1 MEVRWLPFAQKQ
13 LKVVVQYVVD
23 NFGEMTAKKSLQTI
37 LSKVEALS
45 TCPDRGVWDKK
56 FSTSEIRVR
65 HLNIGPNVVYY
76 LIDRDEVVVIGYAL
90 QTISYDYKQD
100 DTIRFGQLCVKRVR
114 CLYFLLL

>member
-23 NFGEMTAKKSLQTI
+23 NFGEMTAKKSLKTI

-76 LIDRDEVVVIGYAL
+76 LIDRDEVVVIAVMHYR
-90 QTISYDYKQD
+90 QSPMTINR
-100 DTIRFGQLCVKRVR
+100 TIRYVLGNYV
-114 CLYFLLL
+114 